1 MRCPFCNYNDSRVVD
16 SRSVD
21 DGASIRRRRE
31 CPDCG
36 RELFESKK
44 LLNGLIKAFEKRPIS
59 YEKIKEMA
67 DHIERELRMRGES
80 EVRSEV
86 IGELVMNHL
95 EKTDQIAYV
104 RFASVYRQFA
114 DVNNFMQELQRI
126 INNNENK
133 ERSDAEHENS

>member
-1 MRCPFCNYNDSRVVD
+1 
-16 SRSVD
+16 
-21 DGASIRRRRE
+21 
-31 CPDCG
+31 
-36 RELFESKK
+36 
-44 LLNGLIKAFEKRPIS
+44 
-59 YEKIKEMA
+59 MA
-67 DHIERELRMRGES
+67 DHFERELRMRGES

-86 IGELVMNHL
+86 IGELVMNYL

>member
-1 MRCPFCNYNDSRVVD
+1 
-16 SRSVD
+16 
-21 DGASIRRRRE
+21 
-31 CPDCG
+31 
-36 RELFESKK
+36 
-44 LLNGLIKAFEKRPIS
+44 
-59 YEKIKEMA
+59 
-67 DHIERELRMRGES
+67 MRGES

-114 DVNNFMQELQRI
+114 DVNTFMQELQRI

>member
-1 MRCPFCNYNDSRVVD
+1 
-16 SRSVD
+16 
-21 DGASIRRRRE
+21 
-31 CPDCG
+31 
-36 RELFESKK
+36 
-44 LLNGLIKAFEKRPIS
+44 
-59 YEKIKEMA
+59 
-67 DHIERELRMRGES
+67 MRGES
-80 EVRSEV
+80 EVHSEV

>member
-1 MRCPFCNYNDSRVVD
+1 MQM
-16 SRSVD
+16 
-21 DGASIRRRRE
+21 
-31 CPDCG
+31 
-36 RELFESKK
+36 L
-44 LLNGLIKAFEKRPIS
+44 
-59 YEKIKEMA
+59 M
-67 DHIERELRMRGES
+67 M
-80 EVRSEV
+80 
-86 IGELVMNHL
+86 HL

>member
-1 MRCPFCNYNDSRVVD
+1 
-16 SRSVD
+16 
-21 DGASIRRRRE
+21 
-31 CPDCG
+31 
-36 RELFESKK
+36 
-44 LLNGLIKAFEKRPIS
+44 
-59 YEKIKEMA
+59 
-67 DHIERELRMRGES
+67 MRGES

-86 IGELVMNHL
+86 IGELVMKHL

-133 ERSDAEHENS
+133 ERSDTNHENP